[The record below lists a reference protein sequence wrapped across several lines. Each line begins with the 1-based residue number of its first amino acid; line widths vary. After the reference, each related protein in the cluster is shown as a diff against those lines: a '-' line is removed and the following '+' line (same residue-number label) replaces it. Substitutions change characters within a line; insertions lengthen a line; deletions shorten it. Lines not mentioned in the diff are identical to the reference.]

1 MQYNS
6 NNIKYAKQ
14 MRSNMTDAES
24 KLWYYLRAKRFYGL
38 KFKRQVLIGEY
49 IVDFLCKEK
58 NIVIELDGGQHNED
72 DNIVKDNER
81 TKYLES
87 QGYIV
92 IRYWNN
98 DIMQNIDAV
107 LSDLKARLDV

>member
-107 LSDLKARLDV
+107 LSDLKDRLDV

>member
-6 NNIKYAKQ
+6 NNLKYAKQ

-49 IVDFLCKEK
+49 IVDFLSKEK

-107 LSDLKARLDV
+107 LSDLKDRLDV

>member
-24 KLWYYLRAKRFYGL
+24 ELWYYLRAKRFYGL

-81 TKYLES
+81 TKFLES

-98 DIMQNIDAV
+98 DIMQNIDSV
-107 LSDLKARLDV
+107 LSDLKDRFDV

>member
-49 IVDFLCKEK
+49 IVDFLSKEK